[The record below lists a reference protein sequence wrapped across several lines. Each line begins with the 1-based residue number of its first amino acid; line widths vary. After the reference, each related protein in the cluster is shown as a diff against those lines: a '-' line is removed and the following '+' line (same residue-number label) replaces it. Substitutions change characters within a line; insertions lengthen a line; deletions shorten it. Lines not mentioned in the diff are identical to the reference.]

1 MNTTVPESSSLN
13 AARRAADLADL
24 EQAPEIDLL
33 VVGGG
38 VTGTGVALDAAA
50 RGLTTVLVERDDLA
64 FGTSRWSSKLVH
76 GGLRYLAKGQIGI
89 AYESARER
97 DVLMRVTA
105 PHLVRPLPMV
115 LPVHRHTGLG
125 RALLSRGGM
134 GLGDLLRRAAGT
146 PRDVLPPPRTLGAR
160 QTLRLLPTVDPRG
173 LVGGVLSFDG
183 QLVDDARLVV
193 TLARTAAREGARVI
207 TRCSAEN
214 LTRDGATL
222 RDGVT
227 GRLIPV
233 RPRAVVNATG
243 VHADALDPGVRLSP
257 SRGTHLVLD
266 GASLGGPR
274 AALTAPVPGSLS
286 RFVFALPQPDGRM
299 LAGLTDEPVEGPVPR
314 VPHAPEE
321 DVDTLLSQFN
331 RVLSTNLTRDHV
343 LGTFAGLRP
352 LLHGDDESSDLSRE
366 HSVAVGPNGA
376 VTVVGGKLTT
386 YRAMAEEAVDA
397 AVAAHRLPA
406 TPCRT
411 RELPLVGAASPEE
424 LADLAAGEG
433 TAGVDVLDGAAAG
446 PFVARYGAEA
456 PAVAAEAEEDPSL
469 LKPVV
474 RGVTGAELRFGVR
487 HEGAMDV
494 GDLLDRRS
502 RVGWILA
509 ERAEAEAAAAAAL
522 EAHR

>member
-1 MNTTVPESSSLN
+1 MNTTVPASSLN
-13 AARRAADLADL
+13 AARRAEDLAHL
-24 EQAPEIDLL
+24 ESDPEIDVL

-38 VTGTGVALDAAA
+38 VTGTGAALDAAA

-115 LPVHRHTGLG
+115 MPVHRHTGLG

-146 PRDVLPPPRTLGAR
+146 PGDVLPRPRTLDAR

-214 LTRDGATL
+214 VTRDGVTL

-266 GASLGGPR
+266 GASLGRPR

-286 RFVFALPQPDGRM
+286 RFVFALPQPDGRV

-331 RVLSTNLTRDHV
+331 RVLSTHLTRDDV

-352 LLHGDDESSDLSRE
+352 LLHGEGESSDLSRE

-406 TPCRT
+406 GPCRT
-411 RELPLVGAASPEE
+411 RELPLVGAAPVEE
-424 LADLAAGEG
+424 LAALAAGEG
-433 TAGVDVLDGAAAG
+433 TAGCDVLDGAAG

-456 PAVAAEAEEDPSL
+456 PAVAAEAAEDPSL

-494 GDLLDRRS
+494 GDLLDRRC
-502 RVGWILA
+502 RVGWIPA

-522 EAHR
+522 EAHG